1 MSRRGWNRGSYGFE
15 RPRTEGMKKA
25 LLSVLALIASGCGP
39 PDGPY
44 ELYYENG
51 QLLEKSTLV
60 AGKPDGP
67 YESYYE
73 NGQLKQKGTYVAGE
87 YHGPCESYYENGQL
101 KQKGT
106 FNMGELDGPHEY
118 YYRTIDC
125 GIRVV

>member
-1 MSRRGWNRGSYGFE
+1 MK
-15 RPRTEGMKKA
+15 RTP
-25 LLSVLALIASGCGP
+25 LSVLALIASGCGP

-73 NGQLKQKGTYVAGE
+73 NGQLKQKGT
-87 YHGPCESYYENGQL
+87 
-101 KQKGT
+101 

>member
-1 MSRRGWNRGSYGFE
+1 MK
-15 RPRTEGMKKA
+15 RT

-51 QLLEKSTLV
+51 QLE
-60 AGKPDGP
+60 G
-67 YESYYE
+67 
-73 NGQLKQKGTYVAGE
+73 
-87 YHGPCESYYENGQL
+87 
-101 KQKGT
+101 KGT
-106 FNMGELDGPHEY
+106 FNRGELDGPHEY